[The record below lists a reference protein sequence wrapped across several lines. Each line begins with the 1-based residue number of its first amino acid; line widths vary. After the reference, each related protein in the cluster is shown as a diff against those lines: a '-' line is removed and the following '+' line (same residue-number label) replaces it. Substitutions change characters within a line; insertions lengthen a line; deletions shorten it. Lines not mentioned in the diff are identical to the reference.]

1 MLTFRRGQDNLSNIV
16 KLSFSLAVQ
25 FGFQLSSIGFSLDG
39 FLIERRS
46 LEMSRHP
53 NRHLKALALFF
64 VKEKEGRAFQVGR
77 RVLARGTPR
86 SAGKV
91 GVAHTCEGGT
101 KDKFQAACA
110 GQAGAS
116 TPKLRRS
123 ETPYSMLVS
132 NMV

>member
-1 MLTFRRGQDNLSNIV
+1 MSTFRHGQDNLSNIL

-39 FLIERRS
+39 FLIARQYRPQ
-46 LEMSRHP
+46 LEMSRHT

-64 VKEKEGRAFQVGR
+64 VKEKERRAFQVGR

-91 GVAHTCEGGT
+91 GVAHTFAWCLPRPGRGNR
-101 KDKFQAACA
+101 
-110 GQAGAS
+110 GAF
-116 TPKLRRS
+116 
-123 ETPYSMLVS
+123 
-132 NMV
+132 